1 MIAIASLLD
10 KQATERVSEL
20 TELLEK
26 KFGLSGVKAT
36 PYPHLTLLTA
46 EVADME
52 ELKQYLEV
60 TCYEAQNFTVRT
72 TGLGIFPGENPVI
85 YIPVLRTTPLNQ
97 LHGRLHRDISEM
109 STEMGVYYN
118 ANMWL
123 PHITLALGDTTP
135 ELLGPVL
142 SYLCR
147 YNFNWEITL
156 DNLVILQKCGDYFL
170 KDEEFRFGRPEL
182 SFKA

>member
-10 KQATERVSEL
+10 TKASERVSEIIGN
-20 TELLEK
+20 LEQ
-26 KFGLSGVKAT
+26 KFGLTGVKVT
-36 PYPHLTLLTA
+36 PYPHLTALTA
-46 EVADME
+46 EIPDMD
-52 ELKQYLEV
+52 ELKEYLEL
-60 TCYEAQNFTVRT
+60 TCLETRNITVRT
-72 TGLGIFPGENPVI
+72 TGIGVFPGPNPVI
-85 YIPVLRTTPLNQ
+85 FIPVLRTNSLND

-118 ANMWL
+118 PNLWL

-142 SYLCR
+142 AFLCD

-156 DNLVILQKCGDYFL
+156 DNLTIMQKCGDYFL
-170 KDEEFRFGRPEL
+170 KDDAFHFGRREL
-182 SFKA
+182 IS